1 MADPR
6 AGRRH
11 TTQRR
16 PRGALR
22 IGLTALVLGVV
33 IVAAGL
39 AFSMLA
45 RRPAPVPG
53 TVITLPAG
61 EADYQAGLKALASGD
76 ATQATALLTS
86 AAGSGNA
93 AAKAK
98 LAELTSS
105 QSKPVP
111 PGSTVT
117 TDTYTKP
124 VADIGALLPT
134 VASGYRLAQV
144 ETSTASAIVSAE
156 PSDRTVRLTIRRV
169 EISVFDKRTVSGATK
184 WVGGLSKAF
193 PKEPG
198 GVRVA
203 DLSGRFGTDGAHLAC
218 VSFSRGRFAFEV
230 VVTVV
235 RGTAAAQKAAT
246 VKLAEQ
252 VAATHI
258 SQ

>member
-1 MADPR
+1 MAEPGS
-6 AGRRH
+6 GRRH
-11 TTQRR
+11 ATQRR
-16 PRGALR
+16 PRAAVR
-22 IGLTALVLGVV
+22 IGLTALALGVV

-61 EADYQAGLKALASGD
+61 EADYLAGLKALASGD
-76 ATQATALLTS
+76 TTQATALLTS
-86 AAGSGNA
+86 AAGSGSA

-98 LAELTSS
+98 LAELA
-105 QSKPVP
+105 KPVSR
-111 PGSTVT
+111 GSTVT
-117 TDTYTKP
+117 TDTYTRA
-124 VADIGALLPT
+124 VADIGTLLPT
-134 VASGYRLAQV
+134 AASGYRLAQV

-169 EISVFDKRTVSGATK
+169 EISVFDMRTVSGATK
-184 WVGGLSKAF
+184 WVAGLSKAF
-193 PKEPG
+193 PKDAG

-203 DLSGRFGTDGAHLAC
+203 DLAGRFGTDGSHLAC
-218 VSFSRGRFAFEV
+218 VSFSRGRFSFEV

-235 RGTAAAQKAAT
+235 RGAAAAQKTAA